1 MNIADTLTEARLNA
15 EAAQVLIQ
23 DDNAQLRLFGA
34 LGFAALVAIPYT
46 TYRILRG
53 LVKITR

>member
-1 MNIADTLTEARLNA
+1 MNINDTLTEARLNA

-23 DDNAQLRLFGA
+23 DDPAQLRLFGA
-34 LGFAALVAIPYT
+34 VGFFALIAFPYT

-53 LVKITR
+53 LVKIAR